1 MYCNVFINIVPDDMS
16 KYVRIRHGLFLMNV
30 FALTYVWF
38 NFYSIHVYVC
48 VYCLTAFLTASTVPF
63 WTNLSG
69 QLSTQGLNESF
80 IKLGD
85 LESKSSKARLGNLK
99 KMIHET
105 KSLFVCWGVFS
116 FFFEFVYWSKKGPP
130 KNPSKK
136 NHHKKN
142 PMDSCFLSMLA

>member
-1 MYCNVFINIVPDDMS
+1 MCM
-16 KYVRIRHGLFLMNV
+16 
-30 FALTYVWF
+30 
-38 NFYSIHVYVC
+38 YVC
-48 VYCLTAFLTASTVPF
+48 IASMYFSSTVPF

-116 FFFEFVYWSKKGPP
+116 FFRICLLKQERHTKKSIQE
-130 KNPSKK
+130 KSSQT
-136 NHHKKN
+136 KN
-142 PMDSCFLSMLA
+142 PMDSFFLSMLA